1 MSKCSRFVSW
11 RHTIEQELSSI
22 LFLIASHLLEALM
35 PRIFQHKIFQTRL
48 SIRKTVEKFKNY
60 LDIQAGGN
68 GPHRQSIWKRKEVTK
83 VQKVGKRQDTQ
94 VPPITEKL
102 HQCLHLQTVSGL
114 QEPASASH
122 WITPQ
127 EQSHN
132 QSPSLAG
139 LRGALGQLN

>member
-1 MSKCSRFVSW
+1 
-11 RHTIEQELSSI
+11 
-22 LFLIASHLLEALM
+22 M
-35 PRIFQHKIFQTRL
+35 PRIFQHKILQTRL
-48 SIRKTVEKFKNY
+48 SIGKTVEKFKNY

-114 QEPASASH
+114 
-122 WITPQ
+122 
-127 EQSHN
+127 
-132 QSPSLAG
+132 
-139 LRGALGQLN
+139 

>member
-1 MSKCSRFVSW
+1 
-11 RHTIEQELSSI
+11 
-22 LFLIASHLLEALM
+22 M

-48 SIRKTVEKFKNY
+48 SIRKSVEKFKNY

-68 GPHRQSIWKRKEVTK
+68 GPHRQSIWKRKEIAK

-114 QEPASASH
+114 
-122 WITPQ
+122 
-127 EQSHN
+127 
-132 QSPSLAG
+132 
-139 LRGALGQLN
+139 